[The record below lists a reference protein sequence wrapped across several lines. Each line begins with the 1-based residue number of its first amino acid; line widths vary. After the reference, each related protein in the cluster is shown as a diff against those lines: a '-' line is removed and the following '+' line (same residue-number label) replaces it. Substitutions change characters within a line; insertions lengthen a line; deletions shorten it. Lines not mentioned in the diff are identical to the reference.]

1 MLLYH
6 NLSGIPMF
14 LYLPS
19 RHKVPGVVVRPQHP
33 LRDRFVLKYG
43 GLANDGMMQL
53 QLAIRAEHPRLMDRK
68 VPAVFTLLEQH
79 RLGSLPCCFPMAR
92 CGYRKS

>member
-1 MLLYH
+1 MRLH
-6 NLSGIPMF
+6 HSLSGIPIF

-19 RHKVPGVVVRPQHP
+19 EVLGVVVRPQHP
-33 LRDRFVLKYG
+33 LRDRFVFEYG
-43 GLANDGMMQL
+43 GLAGDGMIQL
-53 QLAIRAEHPRLMDRK
+53 QVAIRSEHPRLMDRK